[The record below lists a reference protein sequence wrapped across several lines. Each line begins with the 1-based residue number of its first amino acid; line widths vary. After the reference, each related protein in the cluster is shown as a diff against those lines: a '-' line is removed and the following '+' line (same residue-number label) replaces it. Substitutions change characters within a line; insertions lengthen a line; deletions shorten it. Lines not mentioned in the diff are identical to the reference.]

1 MNTSDNEVVQEN
13 EQFDNPQT
21 EKFHGTFKQATKS
34 RPQTSIYEKCLQ
46 NQTAFDD
53 LEMQAPEI
61 TRKHRLDG

>member
-13 EQFDNPQT
+13 EQFDKPQT

-34 RPQTSIYEKCLQ
+34 RPQTSIYEKYLQ

-53 LEMQAPEI
+53 LGDAGAGI
-61 TRKHRLDG
+61 TRKRRLDG